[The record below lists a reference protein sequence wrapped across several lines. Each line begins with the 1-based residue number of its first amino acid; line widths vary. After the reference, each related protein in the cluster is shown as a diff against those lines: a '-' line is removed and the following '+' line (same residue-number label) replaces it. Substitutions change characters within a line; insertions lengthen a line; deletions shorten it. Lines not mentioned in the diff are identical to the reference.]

1 MIAKEEVGLKGE
13 RRKIA
18 LSELEQMEIQGQR
31 ATKAIYRNVFDKWVL
46 LSSGIDRED
55 KLDGA

>member
-1 MIAKEEVGLKGE
+1 
-13 RRKIA
+13 
-18 LSELEQMEIQGQR
+18 MEIQGQR

-55 KLDGA
+55 KLDGAWIISHTLHNALL

>member
-1 MIAKEEVGLKGE
+1 
-13 RRKIA
+13 
-18 LSELEQMEIQGQR
+18 MEIQGQR